1 MREGSHA
8 KYTAAGFVRECFHA
22 EDSAA
27 GLVRERLIPGHLR
40 KGVGFRDLF
49 SAVRGGWGAPDLIRN
64 ASAKAST
71 RKIAPQD
78 ECAKA
83 PTRSIPLQDSCANA
97 STRGIAP
104 QDRCAKAKFQD
115 IPAKE

>member
-1 MREGSHA
+1 MLGRAGFDSEFLRQGFHAEDSAAGLAREGFHA
-8 KYTAAGFVRECFHA
+8 EDSVGGLLRECSHA

-27 GLVRERLIPGHLR
+27 GLVREGLIPGHLR

-78 ECAKA
+78 
-83 PTRSIPLQDSCANA
+83 
-97 STRGIAP
+97 
-104 QDRCAKAKFQD
+104 
-115 IPAKE
+115 